1 MRTHEATKGTKESLS
16 QEEISIE
23 SSNPKE
29 AAKASYQE
37 SEDGNRG
44 SAH

>member
-1 MRTHEATKGTKESLS
+1 MKTHEATKGTKESLS
-16 QEEISIE
+16 QEEISIK

-29 AAKASYQE
+29 AAKASHQE
-37 SEDGNRG
+37 SEDVNRS

>member
-1 MRTHEATKGTKESLS
+1 MRTHKATKGTKESLN

-29 AAKASYQE
+29 AVKASHQE

>member
-16 QEEISIE
+16 PEEISIE

-29 AAKASYQE
+29 AAKASHQQ